1 MEPKEQERASRISGI
16 NVAGETVEVDYS
28 ANLMNVLV
36 FFEPVSKYSLD
47 TVENFRVMASRYEK
61 LSVGFWYVME
71 PRLSCMLRFEVAQR
85 TLDRLSLFTNTIF
98 DANNMIAL
106 HSRIRSVPAVLAI
119 DSNSFVISKFEGEV
133 SLSEIER
140 TVQARIALSGYRAEL
155 PPMEGRDRTFASLR
169 PASTTKQMGYA
180 TADYVFR
187 SMVVPEADQNFLLP
201 DFYILNTI
209 YPFGAWFVGR
219 DLIEGKNGSTV
230 YISCAK
236 DEAVSIFAGGE
247 KGTVLR
253 LHTSIESPNQ
263 LAFGKDVKRNDG
275 MMQIDVNEY
284 RPYEILANSGDTDVL
299 ISLQVASGSFA
310 LFSVEFYT
318 VRDLPHSEQACRT
331 ARF

>member
-1 MEPKEQERASRISGI
+1 MEPKEQERAPRISGI
-16 NVAGETVEVDYS
+16 NVAGEAVEVDYS
-28 ANLMNVLV
+28 ANLMNVVV

-47 TVENFRVMASRYEK
+47 TVEHFRVMASRYEK
-61 LSVGFWYVME
+61 LSAGFWYVME
-71 PRLSCMLRFEVAQR
+71 PRLSCMLRSEVAQR

-106 HSRIRSVPAVLAI
+106 HSGIRSVPAVMAI
-119 DSNSFVISKFEGEV
+119 DSNSYVNSKFEGEV

-140 TVQARIALSGYRAEL
+140 TVQARIALSGYRDEL
-155 PPMEGRDRTFASLR
+155 PLMRGREQTSASLR
-169 PASTTKQMGYA
+169 PASTTRQMGYA
-180 TADYVFR
+180 TADYVFG

-219 DLIEGKNGSTV
+219 DLIEGKTGSTV

-247 KGTVLR
+247 KETLLR

-263 LAFGKDVKRNDG
+263 LALGKDVKRNVG
-275 MMQIDVNEY
+275 MTQIDVDEY

-299 ISLQVASGSFA
+299 ISLQVTSGSLD
-310 LFSVEFYT
+310 LFSVEFYP
-318 VRDLPHSEQACRT
+318 VRDLPQGEHVFRS